1 MTQKKSVL
9 IICYNFPPIGGGGVP
24 RPLKMAKYLGEFG
37 WDVHILTVD
46 PAYHVTS
53 DPSLLAQLPASVKIH
68 RAKEKN
74 ILPRPQVNPAS
85 AKTNVK
91 EQGKDAAEAS
101 KPSTEADR
109 AKPTAP
115 VAAKPSAVS
124 QVKRGIINVL
134 KKMKP
139 YLLIPD
145 DQILWYPE
153 AVKVGREVM
162 RREKI
167 DVIFSTSGP
176 VTNHL
181 IGQKLAQ
188 EFPCKWVIDF
198 RDPWTQNMH
207 RSGIAWRDRL
217 EERMEAKVMKAADA
231 VTTVTATFAQN
242 FRKKYGSTI
251 RRLELIY
258 NGFDREDFV
267 DLQPFLVEPGK
278 FHAVYAGIL
287 YQKRNPRLLLR
298 AIKELI
304 DEGLVDRHEIAL
316 SFAGVFD
323 YPGYSENADCVKELG
338 LGDVVRVLG
347 NLKHKEALGL
357 MKGANALLL
366 IGDVTPDAGA
376 YIPGKLYEYM
386 GIGNP
391 VLALNMPGE
400 ATEIIEQFRL
410 GQVANPL
417 DKEAIKQAYLKLYQE
432 WKRDREISQQVDQT
446 IDHQADPQV
455 DQQASGHTEDQADR
469 LAVQKAAEFAER
481 VKPYERKEQARQLA
495 QLMDELIGSRATS

>member
-24 RPLKMAKYLGEFG
+24 RPLKMAKYLGQFG
-37 WDVHILTVD
+37 WNVHILTVD
-46 PAYHVTS
+46 PAYHVTT

-68 RAKEKN
+68 RAKELN
-74 ILPRPQVNPAS
+74 ILPRPQAVPQKQNG
-85 AKTNVK
+85 
-91 EQGKDAAEAS
+91 QAAAAAP
-101 KPSTEADR
+101 KPSSLS
-109 AKPTAP
+109 KL
-115 VAAKPSAVS
+115 K
-124 QVKRGIINVL
+124 QGIKSVL
-134 KKMKP
+134 KKVKP

-145 DQILWYPE
+145 DQILWYPA
-153 AVKVGREVM
+153 AVELGREVM

-181 IGQKLAQ
+181 IGQTLAK
-188 EFPCKWVIDF
+188 EFPCKWIIDF

-207 RSGIAWRDRL
+207 RSGIGWRDRL
-217 EERMEAKVMKAADA
+217 EERMEANVMKQADA

-242 FRKKYGSTI
+242 FRKKYGDAI

-258 NGFDREDFV
+258 NGFDREDFL
-267 DLQPFLVEPGK
+267 DLQPNLVQEGK

-304 DEGLVDRHEIAL
+304 DEGLVDRNEIVL

-323 YPGYSENADCVKELG
+323 YPGYSENADCVRELG
-338 LGDVVRVLG
+338 LEDVVSVLG

-357 MKGANALLL
+357 MKGADVLLL
-366 IGDVTPDAGA
+366 IGDVTPNAGA

-386 GIGNP
+386 GIGKP

-400 ATEIIEQFRL
+400 ATEIIQQFQL
-410 GQVANPL
+410 GQVADPT
-417 DKEAIKQAYLKLYQE
+417 DKEAIKQAYLSLYRD
-432 WKRDREISQQVDQT
+432 WKAGRHADESQ
-446 IDHQADPQV
+446 AR
-455 DQQASGHTEDQADR
+455 SE
-469 LAVQKAAEFAER
+469 AEFAER

-495 QLMDELIGSRATS
+495 ALMDELIQT

>member
-1 MTQKKSVL
+1 MSQKKSVL

-37 WDVHILTVD
+37 WRVHILTVD
-46 PAYHVTS
+46 PTYHVTS
-53 DPSLLAQLPASVKIH
+53 DPSLLAQLPASVTIH

-74 ILPRPQVNPAS
+74 FLPRP
-85 AKTNVK
+85 NVQQTSK
-91 EQGKDAAEAS
+91 PQGEAS
-101 KPSTEADR
+101 TVP
-109 AKPTAP
+109 
-115 VAAKPSAVS
+115 AKPSAVS
-124 QVKRGIINVL
+124 QVKRGVINLL
-134 KKMKP
+134 KKVKP

-153 AVKVGREVM
+153 AVKKGREIM
-162 RREKI
+162 HREQI

-231 VTTVTATFAQN
+231 VTTVTATFAKN
-242 FRKKYGSTI
+242 FRKKYGDTI
-251 RRLELIY
+251 KRLELIY

-267 DLQPFLVEPGK
+267 NLEPYLEQPDK

-287 YQKRNPRLLLR
+287 YQKRNPRLLLA

-304 DEGLVDRHEIAL
+304 DEGLVDRSQIAL

-323 YPGYSENADCVKELG
+323 YPGYTENADCVRELG
-338 LGDVVRVLG
+338 LGDVVHVLG

-357 MKGANALLL
+357 MKGGDALLL

-400 ATEIIEQFRL
+400 ATEIIQEFRL

-432 WKRDREISQQVDQT
+432 WKAGKQVDEQSG
-446 IDHQADPQV
+446 PQK
-455 DQQASGHTEDQADR
+455 E
-469 LAVQKAAEFAER
+469 AEFADR

-495 QLMDELIGSRATS
+495 QLMDELMN